1 LSTTFRPS
9 IADSK
14 THLEPARRSSTE
26 AQGRP
31 TGRYYRPALDALRF
45 FAFFSVFIAHGVEV
59 NFHAGVLHSHPG
71 IAHAVDFL
79 RYLGGFGLSLFFF
92 LSSFLI
98 STLLLLER
106 ERTGTVNLKSFYVR
120 RMLRIW
126 PLYVTY
132 MIAAFL
138 IGRMWLPA
146 WFSGH
151 ALLAYF
157 TLSANWFIIVT
168 GTVSTCVQFLWSISV
183 EEQFYLVWPVL
194 LRFLTRRGMHILC
207 VSLIAVSL
215 AGTGVLAATHSSG
228 INLWF
233 NSLSE
238 SLFFACGGLLA
249 LFVGLKQQ
257 PESWWRWLAGVGV
270 CAVCWLSADATGLFD
285 TPNAAVSPARAISF
299 YILAAGGAAALVW
312 GFLHIPRRLILPQ
325 LVYLGRISFGLYV
338 FHGMTMLLGRQF
350 IAPWFHGGLWL
361 IPTFALTV
369 VVAALSYEFLEKPF
383 LKLKYRFELV
393 HSRTP

>member
-1 LSTTFRPS
+1 VL
-9 IADSK
+9 
-14 THLEPARRSSTE
+14 
-26 AQGRP
+26 GRP
-31 TGRYYRPALDALRF
+31 AARYYRPELDALRF

-59 NFHAGVLHSHPG
+59 NFQTGILHSHPG
-71 IAHAVDFL
+71 IAHAINFL
-79 RYLGGFGLSLFFF
+79 RYLGGFGLSLFFL

-98 STLLLLER
+98 TTLLLLER
-106 ERTGTVNLKSFYVR
+106 ERTGTVHLKSFYVR
-120 RMLRIW
+120 RVLRIW

-132 MIAAFL
+132 MVAAFL
-138 IGRMWLPA
+138 IGRVWPEA

-157 TLSANWFIIVT
+157 TLSANWFLISA
-168 GTVSTCVQFLWSISV
+168 GTVTACVQFLWSISV
-183 EEQFYLVWPVL
+183 EEQFYLVWPLL
-194 LRFLTRRGMHILC
+194 LRFLTRRGLHILC
-207 VSLIAVSL
+207 VSLIAASL
-215 AGTGVLAATHSSG
+215 VGTGVLAATHSAG

-257 PESWWRWLAGVGV
+257 PESWRKWLAGVGV
-270 CAVCWLSADATGLFD
+270 CVVCWLSADATGLFD
-285 TPNAAVSPARAISF
+285 APFATASPAHAISF
-299 YILAAGGAAALVW
+299 FILAAGGAAALVW

-338 FHGMTMLLGRQF
+338 FHGMTMLVGRQF

-369 VVAALSYEFLEKPF
+369 AVAALSYEFLEKPF